1 MSSLAQQLQAI
12 TAKTASVALDRKAR
26 SKVHLRSL
34 IFDAKTAAGQDYD
47 FLFQVGREGLEELI
61 EIDSRFAKFSNT
73 LFSDTSV
80 TFDRNV
86 QTKDVL
92 ELMDKNI
99 NAFLTLVGPYYQLG
113 PALKAVEWLV
123 RRFYANI
130 HNPEMLLLLA
140 LPHHTKPVF
149 VKVLNVIPAKGLP
162 QIFEWLSGYREQ
174 LRLPPA
180 ALLVKAFRNDNALL
194 RLYTAYLVDAIAHST
209 VYKEQL
215 VFYLLVAVPVMAA
228 FAKDAAQLNE
238 AVFPPVLEAVGA
250 LLQPTSDAML
260 RYSST
265 LHHDVRLTAY
275 ALIAV
280 ASSVA
285 PLTMALVKA
294 FTAAVLHDSACWH
307 PSTRKQTVVVLGRIW
322 SGVHVEEVS
331 DWATVEQSLAH
342 LDVQLLI
349 GDSLLSEVAV
359 DGHKVDVFLSAVL
372 ASCAA
377 KNASTYALVSHIG
390 TKSSFIAGQ
399 LLQASPEAFA
409 AVIAAFETF
418 SREELVAT
426 LEAHGK
432 SVADL
437 EMLLMHSFG
446 AEENE
451 EEPET
456 APMELEEILAEEP
469 VPSSFEHLS
478 TETASF
484 LDIQASEMFTKL
496 YQALLTALRDVPAA
510 QQPVLVT
517 KFTKQVL
524 PKASS
529 AVSFHL
535 RLALTGSAPLLARLL
550 ALKEAQEQLAAV
562 EDETY
567 LLLPVLLAGL
577 HDSSRAIRMGFSELL
592 HGVRKATE
600 KSKKRRLP
608 VLFMEDALYGAT
620 PAPSRHLIAPSDAA
634 LVVKDLSE
642 GLVADIVHD
651 RERLPRAVFDV
662 LFVLSTKKKLGL
674 VARTFIL
681 TQWSQSQWPLAL
693 KSRVWALVGEENA
706 LTGGTDDR
714 FFFEN
719 DINGFV
725 GNREMWKT
733 EAASARLDFALSEVH
748 LVSLVG
754 GKASSDKAS
763 QKEAEWLLKA
773 LQQPNGLQV
782 AADKRISEVFAL
794 LRPVESR
801 VKIANELVD
810 LLVADADVQI
820 DPLALLQALEVDH
833 GAVLALI
840 LGVQIV
846 SQVPEQG
853 VAKRRRRLL
862 SSTKQNMARED
873 ISTMASSHLRRL
885 TVILDVLEHG
895 LRHHAAQ
902 LARSDV
908 LQALFRLLTDLDY
921 LGNDGNL
928 PVLYAQEALASCMLL
943 VVMALKEAPER
954 ANLDSNSIRA
964 DLIVNLIRQLA
975 SPQAQ
980 NRLLLVVAELAA
992 LAPEM
997 VLHLVMPIFTFM
1009 GAHTVRQ
1016 DDEFSSLALQQT
1028 IAKVVP
1034 ALAANGTLSLDR
1046 EIEFL
1051 LTSFVAAF
1059 HHIPRHRRVRLFHL
1073 LTTTLGHGRLL
1084 HVIVFLVGLQHVRAV
1099 QKHRSADATAL
1110 VDFSVALLRHFAAHE
1125 VLDGLAGF
1133 YDLWGSVPASQ
1144 LDALSP
1150 EWAELAGRLVF
1161 GLAVA
1166 LLSTDELLA
1175 TKAGLASFVN
1185 TVLETDLESVLALRV
1200 KVLAV
1205 LLDDQAEEATREAVL
1220 SEFSRLTALVLASLE
1235 LFAGHEDLL
1244 GALYA
1249 LLASFL
1255 SLLPLAHF
1263 VDAVNELLGMLSD
1276 PVLVR
1281 VARNFA
1287 VLVATKVD
1295 AEVSGTSTDVGLEE
1309 AVLSRLVPTL
1319 VAGVRLCE
1327 NLELVQAYLDAF
1339 SVVVAKF
1346 AVPARQSAAHTAV
1359 LLEAATIATGPEG
1372 LLGLLPE
1379 VVIAAIA
1386 AITSV
1391 VNVLGVKTI
1400 GLFPRILAPALNVWE
1415 STEDDDA
1422 GRLVQAAVLALVACL
1437 VKKLPAFVLLSL
1449 DKIVAT
1455 IVRSELLDLSVRL
1468 LVLDLVV
1475 AHLDTALVLKTVC
1488 NLGLDANSI
1497 YKTESATTLGLYLH
1511 VTQQTIDK
1519 AEKRTATANATL
1531 FMRWLVRLFE
1541 FSHDAEGRFNENT
1554 VRRLESLVHGC
1565 AISYVMKLND
1575 KTFRPLFSG
1584 LVRWAVS
1591 GEGATSVAATT
1602 ESSRLDAF
1610 FRFFN
1615 KLQEQLRSIVTLY
1628 YSYLLEA
1635 VAGLLNRFA
1644 SRELEDVNLR
1654 RLVLILLNASFR
1666 NDQDDYWLQQ
1676 PRFELVAEPLLA
1688 QLASI
1693 EEPIGKYLVRGIT
1706 SFVSNVSSEEYNE
1719 KLVNGLVRYISNEHA
1734 NTPQTKIWTI
1744 RCLKSIFQ
1752 KMGEQWLSYLP
1763 TLIPYIAELLEDD
1776 DEEVEME
1783 VRSGLVKVIENVL
1796 GEPLDRY
1803 LE

>member
-34 IFDAKTAAGQDYD
+34 IFDPKTAAGQDYD

-61 EIDSRFAKFSNT
+61 EIDSRFAKFNNT
-73 LFSDTSV
+73 LFSETTV
-80 TFDRNV
+80 NFDRNV

-99 NAFLTLVGPYYQLG
+99 TAFLTLVGPYYQLG

-123 RRFYANI
+123 RRFYANV
-130 HNPEMLLLLA
+130 HNQEMLLLLA
-140 LPHHTKPVF
+140 LPHHAKPVF

-162 QIFEWLSGYREQ
+162 QIFEWLSGYKEQ
-174 LRLPPA
+174 LRSPPS

-194 RLYTAYLVDAIAHST
+194 RLYTACVVDAIANST

-228 FAKDAAQLNE
+228 FAKDPVALND
-238 AVFPPVLEAVGA
+238 VVLPPVLEAVGA
-250 LLQPTSDAML
+250 LLQPASDAQL

-285 PLTMALVKA
+285 PLTMALVEA
-294 FTAAVLHDSACWH
+294 FTAAVLHDNACWH
-307 PSTRKQTVVVLGRIW
+307 ASTRKQTVVVLGRIW
-322 SGVHVEEVS
+322 SGVHVDEVADWTAVTKAFGNLNVLLLTS
-331 DWATVEQSLAH
+331 DSV
-342 LDVQLLI
+342 
-349 GDSLLSEVAV
+349 LSEVTA
-359 DGHKVDVFLSAVL
+359 DGHRVDVFLTAVL
-372 ASCAA
+372 VACAERDVSA
-377 KNASTYALVSHIG
+377 YGLVSRIG
-390 TKSSFIAGQ
+390 SKTAFIAGK
-399 LLQASPEAFA
+399 LLQAGPEARD

-418 SREELVAT
+418 SKEELVVA
-426 LEAHGK
+426 LKNHGK
-432 SVADL
+432 VVADL

-446 AEENE
+446 ADENE
-451 EEPET
+451 ELVESTIPE
-456 APMELEEILAEEP
+456 A
-469 VPSSFEHLS
+469 
-478 TETASF
+478 TETLIEESVPTSFDQLASEIASF
-484 LDIQASEMFTKL
+484 FDTLATETFTKL
-496 YQALLTALRDVPAA
+496 YQTLLAALRDVPAA
-510 QQPVLVT
+510 QQPPLVA
-517 KFTKQVL
+517 KFTKQAL
-524 PKASS
+524 SEASS

-535 RLALTGSAPLLARLL
+535 RLALTNSAPLLARLL
-550 ALKEAQEQLAAV
+550 ALKEAHDQIEAV
-562 EDETY
+562 QDEIY
-567 LLLPVLLAGL
+567 LILPVLLAGL
-577 HDSSRAIRMGFSELL
+577 HDQSRAIRMGFSELL
-592 HGVRKATE
+592 HSVKKATE
-600 KSKKRRLP
+600 KSKKRKLP
-608 VLFMEDALYGAT
+608 VLFMEDALYGST
-620 PAPSRHLIAPSDAA
+620 PASSRHLIAPADAV
-634 LVVKDLSE
+634 LVVKDLNDS
-642 GLVADIVHD
+642 LVADVVHD
-651 RERLPRAVFDV
+651 RERLPRVVFDG

-681 TQWSQSQWPLAL
+681 SQWAQTQWPLAI
-693 KSRVWALVGEENA
+693 KSRVWAIVGDENA
-706 LTGGTDDR
+706 RTGGTDDR
-714 FFFEN
+714 FFFEG
-719 DINGFV
+719 DV
-725 GNREMWKT
+725 STYVSKREMWKT
-733 EAASARLDFALSEVH
+733 EAAAARLDFEASEAH

-754 GKASSDKAS
+754 GKASNDKAS
-763 QKEAEWLLKA
+763 QKEADWLLKA
-773 LQQPNGLQV
+773 LQQPNGLQI
-782 AADKRISEVFAL
+782 AADKRISEVFSL
-794 LRPVESR
+794 LRPVDSR
-801 VKIANELVD
+801 VKLASELVD
-810 LLVADADVQI
+810 LLVADVDVQI
-820 DPLALLQALEVDH
+820 DPLALLQNLQVDH
-833 GAVLALI
+833 SAVLALI

-873 ISTMASSHLRRL
+873 ISAMASSHLRRL
-885 TVILDVLEHG
+885 TIILDVLEHG
-895 LRHHAAQ
+895 LRHQAPQ

-921 LGNDGNL
+921 LGNDGHL
-928 PVLYAQEALASCMLL
+928 PVLYAQETLASCMLL
-943 VVMALKEAPER
+943 AVVALKEAPER
-954 ANLDSNSIRA
+954 VNLDSNSIRA

-1099 QKHRSADATAL
+1099 QKHRTADAAAL

-1133 YDLWGSVPASQ
+1133 YDLWTSIPASQ
-1144 LDALSP
+1144 LDPQSP
-1150 EWAELAGRLVF
+1150 EWSELAGRLVF

-1166 LLSTDELLA
+1166 LLSTDELLQ
-1175 TKAGLASFVN
+1175 TKAGLASFVD

-1205 LLDDQAEEATREAVL
+1205 LLDEQADETSREAVL
-1220 SEFSRLTALVLASLE
+1220 SEFSRLTALVLASLDVFSGHDE
-1235 LFAGHEDLL
+1235 LLT
-1244 GALYA
+1244 ALYA

-1263 VDAVNELLGMLSD
+1263 VDAVNDLMGDLLD

-1287 VLVATKVD
+1287 ILVATKVD
-1295 AEVSGTSTDVGLEE
+1295 AEVSGTSADSGLEE

-1319 VAGVRLCE
+1319 VAGVRLCD

-1339 SVVVAKF
+1339 SVVVTKF

-1359 LLEAATIATGPEG
+1359 LLDATTVATGPEG

-1379 VVIAAIA
+1379 VVIASIA

-1400 GLFPRILAPALNVWE
+1400 GLFPRILAPALKVWE
-1415 STEDDDA
+1415 ATENDDA

-1455 IVRSELLDLSVRL
+1455 IVHSELLDLSVRL

-1488 NLGLDANSI
+1488 NLGLEDSI
-1497 YKTESATTLGLYLH
+1497 YKTDSATALGLYLH
-1511 VTQQTIDK
+1511 VTQQTIEK
-1519 AEKRTATANATL
+1519 ADKRTATANATL

-1541 FSHDAEGRFNENT
+1541 FPHDAEGRFNENT

-1565 AISYVMKLND
+1565 AIAYVMKLND
-1575 KTFRPLFSG
+1575 KTFRPLFSS

-1591 GEGATSVAATT
+1591 GEGATSLSSTT
-1602 ESSRLDAF
+1602 EASRLDAF

-1615 KLQEQLRSIVTLY
+1615 KLQEQLKSIVTLY

-1635 VAGLLNRFA
+1635 VAGLLSRFA
-1644 SRELEDVNLR
+1644 SRELEDINIR

-1676 PRFELVAEPLLA
+1676 PRFELVVDPLLA
-1688 QLASI
+1688 QLTSI